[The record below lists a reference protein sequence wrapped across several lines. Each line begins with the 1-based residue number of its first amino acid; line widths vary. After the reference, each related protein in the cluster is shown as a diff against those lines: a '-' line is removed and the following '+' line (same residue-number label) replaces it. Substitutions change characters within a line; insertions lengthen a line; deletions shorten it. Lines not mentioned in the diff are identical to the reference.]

1 MQLGQLE
8 VEVRVRFL
16 GQKMCLFISTQESS
30 CTPMFIATLFT
41 VAKGG
46 TNSVSVHRRMNK
58 HDVVYTYN
66 RVLFNLEKEENSE
79 M

>member
-1 MQLGQLE
+1 
-8 VEVRVRFL
+8 
-16 GQKMCLFISTQESS
+16 
-30 CTPMFIATLFT
+30 MFIATLFT

-46 TNSVSVHRRMNK
+46 TNSVSIHRRMNK